1 MLIYFQGVQYSKQKG
16 QRAGADPVRHH
27 GLWAKVSYT
36 FIVPLFPGGV
46 PRSDHLMSFM
56 VSRSGRGD
64 RIGRYGN
71 TSNDH
76 NFRDMDYRG
85 YDQEDEEPDPDG
97 AFGCDEQLP
106 DVLDFQDHLGF
117 LQRGD
122 GRKDAS
128 VELMGT
134 LWPPCPQSHPDSPS
148 HPTQAV
154 ENRARREFEQSRPG
168 PQDRGR
174 GKGLFTDDAAPPSES
189 MEGSWG
195 HGSAHS
201 ERMEYNAARQR
212 EEDRFSREPVK
223 RRVSRH
229 IMECFYLAVAVG
241 CWLCSVLCSRFL

>member
-1 MLIYFQGVQYSKQKG
+1 
-16 QRAGADPVRHH
+16 
-27 GLWAKVSYT
+27 
-36 FIVPLFPGGV
+36 
-46 PRSDHLMSFM
+46 MSFM

-76 NFRDMDYRG
+76 NFRDMDYRS

-106 DVLDFQDHLGF
+106 DVRDFQDHLGF

-122 GRKDAS
+122 GRKDTG
-128 VELMGT
+128 VELMGST
-134 LWPPCPQSHPDSPS
+134 PWPPCPQSHPDSPS
-148 HPTQAV
+148 QSTQVV

-168 PQDRGR
+168 LQDRGR
-174 GKGLFTDDAAPPSES
+174 GKGLFTDNAASASEN

-195 HGSAHS
+195 HGS
-201 ERMEYNAARQR
+201 ERMEYAARQG
-212 EEDRFSREPVK
+212 EEDGFSREPMK

-229 IMECFYLAVAVG
+229 VMECFYFAVDVG
-241 CWLCSVLCSRFL
+241 CWFGSVLCSRFLQAQRSIVQIFHLKIWIRETRTIGLIPTTIRDQATS